1 MTSMAKSGGPSIGS
15 PAFYFKQL
23 YIGAEGWT
31 VTRVAAQLGY
41 RDEKVVEI
49 LGRIPAGIDTVYTK
63 ALERH
68 LSSHPDLYALEGLS
82 YTIQELKRS
91 LSEVICLGRGI
102 DEAARSIGMP
112 RRTFN
117 LKLDLIKLRLTQSY
131 EGYDKIL
138 TEKSGNK
145 TLFYSAFNSVDVRSD
160 VLTTILH
167 MEFR

>member
-1 MTSMAKSGGPSIGS
+1 MTSTAKSGGPPIGS

-23 YIGAEGWT
+23 YNRAEEWT
-31 VTRVAAQLGY
+31 VPRVAALLGY
-41 RDEKVVEI
+41 RDVKVVEI

-102 DEAARSIGMP
+102 DEAASSIGME
-112 RRTFN
+112 R
-117 LKLDLIKLRLTQSY
+117 
-131 EGYDKIL
+131 GHL
-138 TEKSGNK
+138 TESWNWSS
-145 TLFYSAFNSVDVRSD
+145 FD
-160 VLTTILH
+160 
-167 MEFR
+167 

>member
-82 YTIQELKRS
+82 YTIQELK
-91 LSEVICLGRGI
+91 
-102 DEAARSIGMP
+102 
-112 RRTFN
+112 
-117 LKLDLIKLRLTQSY
+117 
-131 EGYDKIL
+131 
-138 TEKSGNK
+138 
-145 TLFYSAFNSVDVRSD
+145 
-160 VLTTILH
+160 
-167 MEFR
+167 

>member
-1 MTSMAKSGGPSIGS
+1 MTSMAKSGGPPIFGS

-23 YIGAEGWT
+23 YNRAEGWT
-31 VTRVAAQLGY
+31 VPRVAAKLGY
-41 RDEKVVEI
+41 RDEKVEEI

-102 DEAARSIGMP
+102 DEAASFIGMP
-112 RRTFN
+112 RATFT
-117 LKLDLIKLRLTQSY
+117 IV
-131 EGYDKIL
+131 
-138 TEKSGNK
+138 TESWNWSS
-145 TLFYSAFNSVDVRSD
+145 FD
-160 VLTTILH
+160 
-167 MEFR
+167 

>member
-1 MTSMAKSGGPSIGS
+1 MAVS

-23 YIGAEGWT
+23 YNRAEGWT
-31 VTRVAAQLGY
+31 VPRVAAKLGY

-49 LGRIPAGIDTVYTK
+49 LGRIPAGIDTVNTK

-102 DEAARSIGMP
+102 DEAASSIGMP
-112 RRTFN
+112 RSKFN
-117 LKLDLIKLRLTQSY
+117 LKLELVKLYKNNCFSKKRNEFSR
-131 EGYDKIL
+131 
-138 TEKSGNK
+138 SVW
-145 TLFYSAFNSVDVRSD
+145 LF
-160 VLTTILH
+160 I
-167 MEFR
+167 

>member
-1 MTSMAKSGGPSIGS
+1 MASMAKSGGPSIGS

-23 YIGAEGWT
+23 YNRAEGWT
-31 VTRVAAQLGY
+31 VARVAVLLGY
-41 RDEKVVEI
+41 RPEKVVEI
-49 LGRIPAGIDTVYTK
+49 LGRIPAGILGRIPAGIDTINTK

-68 LSSHPDLYALEGLS
+68 LFSHPHLYALEGLS

-112 RRTFN
+112 RKTFN
-117 LKLDLIKLRLTQSY
+117 RKLELVKLRLTQSY
-131 EGYDKIL
+131 DEYDELL

-145 TLFYSAFNSVDVRSD
+145 ILFY
-160 VLTTILH
+160 
-167 MEFR
+167 